1 MPQAFTTSVLTDE
14 ESTRLLKSGFPS
26 SIAAQVEH
34 ALQVVPV
41 SKIKPVVRGKVSV
54 RGCDEVF
61 RLLGR
66 VYSNYEY
73 VKDGGWHTHA
83 RWQLPTLEQDIL
95 ACVYSAHHDGF
106 VRMQTVNRLIESKHD
121 WTVPY
126 LLMLL
131 SEYVVEI
138 SEAIDYR
145 IGRIDSKRMQGF
157 ASLNPKFMSRVAD
170 RVITYWNF
178 NHRRGHHS
186 GADNPR
192 YEWLE
197 MHPGFNALSYL
208 GVWPRRHA
216 RHLLLTERKVRSA
229 RRARRIE

>member
-41 SKIKPVVRGKVSV
+41 SKIKPLVRDDVSV
-54 RGCDEVF
+54 RWREVGF
-61 RLLGR
+61 TLIRR

-95 ACVYSAHHDGF
+95 ACVYSAHHDGL
-106 VRMQTVNRLIESKHD
+106 VRMQTINRLIESEHD

-138 SEAIDYR
+138 SEVIDYR

-157 ASLNPKFMSRVAD
+157 ASLNPTFMSRVAD

-186 GADNPR
+186 GADHPR

-216 RHLLLTERKVRSA
+216 RHLLLAERKVRSA